1 MLLVLIP
8 SKMNKLI
15 EKYFYDKSIEL
26 FSDETEISAEGGRKK
41 LGKEVVMSIM
51 CNANPTSNRLLKENF
66 GIDIDASLMITCSPD
81 LEIKKGYTFSYKG
94 IDYEVVQTLPHDSHQ
109 KVLCR

>member
-1 MLLVLIP
+1 
-8 SKMNKLI
+8 MNKLI
-15 EKYFYDKSIEL
+15 DKYFYDKSIDLYTSEKG
-26 FSDETEISAEGGRKK
+26 ISIEGGRKK
-41 LGKEVVMSIM
+41 SGKNLAVRIM

-94 IDYEVVQTLPHDSHQ
+94 IDYEVVEILPHDSHQ